1 MYSRVTTSCSADR
14 VFWVWL
20 LALRLDIL
28 DRVWVNP
35 GIRSSRAV
43 WSPAPVPSCPVHPP
57 FSGIHSSQSIRSRQ
71 PRPTHTV
78 IFEVCYYLKTVF
90 TFRSVAWKLARSFY
104 TSSTVAAAASHIPRS
119 NHPKHSLMT
128 ISSYHISPFLSNDP
142 SNPSLSFLLSF
153 PLFDMPLRM
162 LLLLYPAPCM
172 ISTHHLYPF

>member
-1 MYSRVTTSCSADR
+1 VYSRVTTSCSADR

-90 TFRSVAWKLARSFY
+90 TFRSVAWKLAQSFS
-104 TSSTVAAAASHIPRS
+104 TSITGAAAAAARVSSPPSIHPRYS
-119 NHPKHSLMT
+119 VTT
-128 ISSYHISPFLSNDP
+128 ISSYHISLFLSSD
-142 SNPSLSFLLSF
+142 SSSPSLSFLCSCVLLELS
-153 PLFDMPLRM
+153 L
-162 LLLLYPAPCM
+162 
-172 ISTHHLYPF
+172 